1 MLTDDE
7 LRAIAA
13 RAWGIV
19 RASTTP
25 ELGVVAVHALQARI
39 EGALREQATAAAERE
54 RVLRE
59 ALVEYADDSN
69 WARHPG
75 RDDDARLYLVVG
87 DGYDRARAALEATS

>member
-1 MLTDDE
+1 MANHGEDVANATF
-7 LRAIAA
+7 IAA
-13 RAWGIV
+13 ARQDV
-19 RASTTP
+19 P
-25 ELGVVAVHALQARI
+25 ALLA
-39 EGALREQATAAAERE
+39 ALTAAAERE

>member
-1 MLTDDE
+1 MTNDE
-7 LRAIAA
+7 LAAIAA

-25 ELGVVAVHALQARI
+25 EIGVVAVHALQARI